1 MFSNVIHQKELNANT
16 NFSNFGTALV
26 TLVRCA
32 TGEKWNDLMRELA
45 VTNEVLLSQGE
56 GKTCQQEQTYAD
68 RLLNGPQNCGNDLAY
83 LYFAFFLVVIHTM
96 MLNLFIAVVLEGY
109 MATLKDH
116 IGIVSAEMLDDLVDT
131 WVDYDPEATGWIS
144 VKDLIF
150 LVYDVREPLGKRTL
164 FETEVKEQIKL

>member
-1 MFSNVIHQKELNANT
+1 M
-16 NFSNFGTALV
+16 
-26 TLVRCA
+26 
-32 TGEKWNDLMRELA
+32 
-45 VTNEVLLSQGE
+45 
-56 GKTCQQEQTYAD
+56 
-68 RLLNGPQNCGNDLAY
+68 
-83 LYFAFFLVVIHTM
+83 VVIHTM

-116 IGIVSAEMLDDLVDT
+116 IGIVSTEMLDDLVDT

-164 FETEVKEQIKL
+164 FETEVKE